1 MRGNI
6 TRRGK
11 SSWRLKVDV
20 GAHSS
25 GKRLMR
31 YLTVRGT
38 KATAEKEL
46 TKLLGTI
53 HDGSY
58 VEPVNTTVGE
68 FVRKRIDQWE
78 VAGTISARTAARY
91 RQLLEHQIAPHIGK
105 KPLQKLRP
113 LDFEE
118 WHTTLRQS
126 GRVRGQGGL
135 AARTIGHAHKVVSKA
150 LADAARNDLIGRN
163 AATLEQPPAVPDQ
176 EMVIVRDVAGLV
188 DKLRGSA
195 MGMPALLGLLC
206 GMQLGEVLAL
216 RWNCA
221 DLDRKVIQVR
231 EAIEQTKAH
240 GIRFKPPKSA
250 AGRRDIS
257 LPDPVVEAL
266 REHRREQLELRLKLG
281 TGKLPADALL
291 FGDLQGNPRSL
302 YAASAA
308 WRAFAENIGLPGVTF
323 HALRH
328 SHASQLID
336 AGVDIVTISR
346 RLGHAKPDI
355 TLRIYAHL
363 FQKDDSKAAAA
374 INAVLKS

>member
-1 MRGNI
+1 
-6 TRRGK
+6 
-11 SSWRLKVDV
+11 
-20 GAHSS
+20 
-25 GKRLMR
+25 LMR

-68 FVRKRIDQWE
+68 FVRRRIDQWE
-78 VAGTISARTAARY
+78 AAGTISARTAARY

-118 WHTTLRQS
+118 WHTTLRQH
-126 GRVRGQGGL
+126 GRVRGKGGL

-150 LADAARNDLIGRN
+150 LTDAARNDLIGRN
-163 AATLEQPPAVPDQ
+163 AATLEQPPTVPEQ
-176 EMVIVRDVAGLV
+176 EMVIVRDVAALLE
-188 DKLRGSA
+188 KLQGCA
-195 MGMPALLGLLC
+195 LHVPALLGLLC
-206 GMQLGEVLAL
+206 GMRLGEVLAL
-216 RWNCA
+216 RWSRI
-221 DLDRKVIQVR
+221 DLESKVIQVR
-231 EAIEQTKAH
+231 EAMEQTKAH
-240 GIRFKPPKSA
+240 GIRFKAAKTR

-257 LPDPVVEAL
+257 MPDSAVEAV
-266 REHRREQLELRLKLG
+266 RVYRRRQLELRMQLG
-281 TGKLPADALL
+281 VGRLPDDALL
-291 FGDLQGNPRSL
+291 FTDLDGKPRSL
-302 YAASAA
+302 SAVSRA
-308 WRAFAENIGLPGVTF
+308 WADFAQRIGMPDVTF
-323 HALRH
+323 HGLRH